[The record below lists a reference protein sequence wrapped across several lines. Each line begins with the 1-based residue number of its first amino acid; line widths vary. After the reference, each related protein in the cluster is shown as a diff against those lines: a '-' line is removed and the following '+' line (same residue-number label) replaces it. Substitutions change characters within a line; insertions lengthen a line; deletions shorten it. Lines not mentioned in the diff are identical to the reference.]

1 METEQLFHPS
11 RGLGAYKEVVVKHE
25 ATIIPMFRNG
35 DPVTSKIA
43 GKSASKR
50 SPSQQ
55 MIILRAFAS
64 GRGFTDEE
72 VGDFTGLSANRRC
85 CYWKRCS
92 ELRTMGFIVTT
103 GDFAKSSA
111 GELQRICKITALGQ
125 AHLQTLGE

>member
-11 RGLGAYKEVVVKHE
+11 RGLGSYKEVVTQQ
-25 ATIIPMFRNG
+25 ATIIPMFRNT

-92 ELRTMGFIVTT
+92 ELRTMGFIVPT
-103 GDFAKSSA
+103 GDFGKSSA
-111 GELQRICKITALGQ
+111 NELQMICKVTTKGEE
-125 AHLQTLGE
+125 HLRSLEA

>member
-11 RGLGAYKEVVVKHE
+11 RGLGSYKEVVTQQ
-25 ATIIPMFRNG
+25 ATIIPMFRNT

-72 VGDFTGLSANRRC
+72 VGDFTGLSEPPMLLLEALFRITHDGLYSAYR
-85 CYWKRCS
+85 
-92 ELRTMGFIVTT
+92 GFW
-103 GDFAKSSA
+103 
-111 GELQRICKITALGQ
+111 
-125 AHLQTLGE
+125 